1 MDSEQ
6 QSSSLFSLSVD
17 AQTSYTLR
25 SMASWAKVLGIVGI
39 TFGVILIIYGLLI
52 QQTTTSYGYRSSNAE
67 AYGIVIYI
75 ITALIQIVSSIF
87 ALNAGNKISTALRAN
102 DQQSLNS
109 GFAAARN
116 FFAIW
121 GILLILSVIVMFLGL
136 MTRI

>member
-1 MDSEQ
+1 MG
-6 QSSSLFSLSVD
+6 
-17 AQTSYTLR
+17 
-25 SMASWAKVLGIVGI
+25 SWAKVLGVIGI

-52 QQTTTSYGYRSSNAE
+52 QQTVSSYRYRSSNTE

-87 ALNAGNKISTALRAN
+87 ALNAGNRISTALRAN

-121 GILLILSVIVMFLGL
+121 AILLILSVIVMFLGL